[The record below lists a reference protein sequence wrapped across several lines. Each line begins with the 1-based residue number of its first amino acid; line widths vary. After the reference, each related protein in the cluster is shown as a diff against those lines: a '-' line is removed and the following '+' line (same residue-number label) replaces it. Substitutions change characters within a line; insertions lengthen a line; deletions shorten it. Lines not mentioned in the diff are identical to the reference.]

1 MYQGAWVYP
10 GLNPGYHS
18 SLMNSSTGMTVAIA
32 SPRAGWTP
40 MSRRFHCRFRPG
52 NERVPQRGTPAAF
65 RAGRTARYPG
75 PTALPDV
82 VGVPHAT
89 GCPGEPTMPG
99 PEKPGTSPRPGR
111 DPAHRSRTGTPRR
124 SAHGERRTRGVSGSP
139 GATSS
144 GTLRTAA
151 PGLLILDGHQFHRP
165 SSTTVDGTSR
175 VRTRKVS
182 ISTPNAR
189 PAPTSRNWV
198 DPCWAPTMAKTENVP
213 PSTSPADVTVVPV
226 ATRARLTA
234 SFRGRRCASSRI
246 LLITRML

>member
-99 PEKPGTSPRPGR
+99 PEKPGTSPQSDR
-111 DPAHRSRTGTPRR
+111 DPAPERSR
-124 SAHGERRTRGVSGSP
+124 RT
-139 GATSS
+139 
-144 GTLRTAA
+144 
-151 PGLLILDGHQFHRP
+151 
-165 SSTTVDGTSR
+165 
-175 VRTRKVS
+175 K
-182 ISTPNAR
+182 NAR
-189 PAPTSRNWV
+189 RFRLAWGDVVRDAADGGTGPAHLGRP
-198 DPCWAPTMAKTENVP
+198 PVP
-213 PSTSPADVTVVPV
+213 PAEQHH
-226 ATRARLTA
+226 
-234 SFRGRRCASSRI
+234 RGRHEQGTDEEGVHQHAQRE
-246 LLITRML
+246 